1 MKRVIPEYSSLVD
14 IIEDAID
21 KEKDAWRFYTEAAEM
36 APTDDIRE
44 FLLEM
49 AAMEKEHVTLLT
61 NKLETLRSD
70 NTVMEGILSSYN
82 PEAEPDS
89 GS

>member
-14 IIEDAID
+14 IIEDAII

-89 GS
+89 DS